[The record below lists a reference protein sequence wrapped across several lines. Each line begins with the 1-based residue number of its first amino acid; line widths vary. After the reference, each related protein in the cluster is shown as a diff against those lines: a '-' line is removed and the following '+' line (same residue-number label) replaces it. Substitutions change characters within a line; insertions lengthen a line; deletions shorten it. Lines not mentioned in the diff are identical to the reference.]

1 MKKYMNK
8 ETSQVSVVSSN
19 PEETFFIGKI
29 IGEHLTKGDVLALM
43 GELGTGKTCFTHG
56 VARGMGVPERFRI
69 TSPSFTLINEYEG
82 RMNLYHFDLYRLQG
96 SQDMEDLGYEEYLFG
111 EGVSV
116 IEWADKIKD
125 VISEEALRISFK
137 YLDENR
143 REIVISGQKKRIV
156 QILNALKS
164 GGF

>member
-1 MKKYMNK
+1 MSK
-8 ETSQVSVVSSN
+8 ETSHVSIISSS

-56 VARGMGVPERFRI
+56 VARGIGVPDGFPI
-69 TSPSFTLINEYEG
+69 TSPSFTLINEYRG
-82 RMNLYHFDLYRLQG
+82 RTNLYHFDLYRLQD

-111 EGVSV
+111 DGISV
-116 IEWADKIKD
+116 IEWADKMKD
-125 VISEEALRISFK
+125 GLSEEALWISFK
-137 YLDENR
+137 YLDENI
-143 REIVISGQKKRIV
+143 REMVISGQKKRIA
-156 QILNALKS
+156 QISNALKS